1 MGEFFG
7 VVLPTATSA
16 TQKTTMAVDDA
27 AGQGGQA
34 TIVTQSVLNS
44 SARKLRSGHFS
55 VERDNLRNNNYDR

>member
-7 VVLPTATSA
+7 VVLPTATCA

-27 AGQGGQA
+27 AGQGQA

-55 VERDNLRNNNYDR
+55 VERDNPSNNYDR